1 MRSKAKHLVEVIPPC
16 IKLVRTKQRLFFDIS
31 LSFTFESC
39 YYYNLTILLLL
50 ENIQTV
56 TNNVHGFG
64 WLSLCRIAQM
74 TRQLKKKFISLFM
87 LPMSVVNIFY
97 SKVECS
103 IIGSCGFISISVRN
117 MPMCQRH
124 TTLTNAYLSTI
135 SEHLSALYSKDL
147 PFVTKLFNQRR
158 NEIGITNL
166 MFIRYR
172 LKWDYRCFDIQS
184 LSIRKCR

>member
-1 MRSKAKHLVEVIPPC
+1 MISMRQTFYLGTYYWVIVV
-16 IKLVRTKQRLFFDIS
+16 IHDIAS
-31 LSFTFESC
+31 LHSS
-39 YYYNLTILLLL
+39 YSSRNLHST
-50 ENIQTV
+50 
-56 TNNVHGFG
+56 
-64 WLSLCRIAQM
+64 
-74 TRQLKKKFISLFM
+74 
-87 LPMSVVNIFY
+87 NIFFCE
-97 SKVECS
+97 VECN
-103 IIGSCGFISISVRN
+103 IIGSSSFISISVRN

-166 MFIRYR
+166 MFVRGR

-184 LSIRKCR
+184 ASITKCR

>member
-1 MRSKAKHLVEVIPPC
+1 MSFVVQIITHISDKKSIEISIADSLIRKDDFNAANI
-16 IKLVRTKQRLFFDIS
+16 LFR
-31 LSFTFESC
+31 
-39 YYYNLTILLLL
+39 YLLLSYCGYTWYSIFAFFL
-50 ENIQTV
+50 FPCAGIMFWHIST
-56 TNNVHGFG
+56 TNVLN
-64 WLSLCRIAQM
+64 
-74 TRQLKKKFISLFM
+74 LKTSRNLH
-87 LPMSVVNIFY
+87 STNIFFCE
-97 SKVECS
+97 VECN
-103 IIGSCGFISISVRN
+103 IIGSSSFISISVRN

-166 MFIRYR
+166 MFVRGR

-184 LSIRKCR
+184 ASITKCR